1 MARYYDLDK
10 DLLQADP
17 RLFSQFNTPHA
28 EKKKIKT
35 AAEVIEVLHNS
46 LLEMIAAE

>member
-1 MARYYDLDK
+1 MILTRTYSKQTNAYSVNSTQHTQR
-10 DLLQADP
+10 
-17 RLFSQFNTPHA
+17 
-28 EKKKIKT
+28 KKIKT